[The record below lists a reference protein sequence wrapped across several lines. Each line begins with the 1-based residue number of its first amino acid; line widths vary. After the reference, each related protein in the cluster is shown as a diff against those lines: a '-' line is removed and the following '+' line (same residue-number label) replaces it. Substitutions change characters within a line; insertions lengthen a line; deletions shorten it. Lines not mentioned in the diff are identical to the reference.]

1 MSNVRHHEHM
11 SLSREADVQ
20 VFADYNQFYVWDAG
34 KNPVA
39 PEAWSEEDIASRA
52 KVVEHVLVVCPVRNT
67 TVPVRITLLLEEP
80 QLDLSSYDHAVRASV
95 ALPTGQLQVH
105 ECTGGE
111 VLSWKV
117 APGTYRAL
125 VLIVGLGSLSSDGLQ
140 GKDTYRVA
148 LWPGDSVPLQVLK
161 QWSAA

>member
-1 MSNVRHHEHM
+1 M
-11 SLSREADVQ
+11 SLSREANVQ

-52 KVVEHVLVVCPVRNT
+52 KVAEHVLVVCPIRNM

-80 QLDLSSYDHAVRASV
+80 AFDLSSYDHAVRASV

-111 VLSWKV
+111 VLAWKV
-117 APGTYRAL
+117 VPGTYRAL
-125 VLIVGLGSLSSDGLQ
+125 VLFAGLGTLSSDGLE
-140 GKDTYRVA
+140 GEDTYQVA
-148 LWPGDSVPLQVLK
+148 LWPGEPVPLQVLK
-161 QWSAA
+161 QWSGA